1 MQESSTRGPGTGLS
15 DSGPG
20 EAAEKSSLCVKP
32 EAGEGGVLQI
42 FGRRAFQAGGQQG
55 KSTRWEWAWR
65 RAFQAGG
72 TARVNPRGGSGPG
85 MWEGKERG
93 RGSGR
98 R

>member
-1 MQESSTRGPGTGLS
+1 MQESSTCGPGTGLS

-42 FGRRAFQAGGQQG
+42 FGRRAFQAGG
-55 KSTRWEWAWR
+55 
-65 RAFQAGG
+65 